1 MEIKVYG
8 SGCPKC
14 KKVYAAFEEAIKE
27 TGADATVVK
36 VQDMSEII
44 NKGFAATPAVEI
56 DGKVVST
63 GKVLSQK
70 QAAEFLK

>member
-14 KKVYAAFEEAIKE
+14 KKVYTAFEEAIKE
-27 TGADATVVK
+27 TGADATLVK
-36 VQDMSEII
+36 VQDMNEII

-63 GKVLSQK
+63 GRVINTQEATNL
-70 QAAEFLK
+70 LK

>member
-14 KKVYAAFEEAIKE
+14 KKVYSDFEEAIKE
-27 TGADATVVK
+27 TGAEATVVK

-63 GKVLSQK
+63 GKVITK
-70 QAAEFLK
+70 QEASGFLK

>member
-56 DGKVVST
+56 DGKVVAT
-63 GKVLSQK
+63 GRVLNK
-70 QAAEFLK
+70 QEAEDLLK

>member
-8 SGCPKC
+8 AGCPKC

-27 TGADATVVK
+27 TGTDAKVVK

-56 DGKVVST
+56 DGKVVAT
-63 GKVLSQK
+63 GKVLSKQK
-70 QAAEFLK
+70 AADLLK

>member
-14 KKVYAAFEEAIKE
+14 KKVYSAFEEAIKE
-27 TGADATVVK
+27 TSADATVVK

-63 GKVLSQK
+63 GKVLNK
-70 QAAEFLK
+70 EQALDLMK

>member
-14 KKVYAAFEEAIKE
+14 KKVYTAFEEAIKE
-27 TGADATVVK
+27 TGADAKVVK

-63 GKVLSQK
+63 GKVLNK
-70 QAAEFLK
+70 EAAVEFLK

>member
-8 SGCPKC
+8 SGCTKC
-14 KKVYAAFEEAIKE
+14 KKVYSAFEEAIKD

-63 GKVLSQK
+63 GKVSNKK
-70 QAAEFLK
+70 QAGELLK

>member
-1 MEIKVYG
+1 
-8 SGCPKC
+8 
-14 KKVYAAFEEAIKE
+14 
-27 TGADATVVK
+27 

-63 GKVLSQK
+63 GKVLNK
-70 QAAEFLK
+70 EAAVEFLK

>member
-8 SGCPKC
+8 GGCPKC
-14 KKVYAAFEEAIKE
+14 KKVYTAFEEAIKE
-27 TGADATVVK
+27 TGVNATVVK

-63 GKVLSQK
+63 GKVLNK
-70 QAAEFLK
+70 QEAKNFLK

>member
-14 KKVYAAFEEAIKE
+14 KKVYSAFEEAIKE
-27 TGADATVVK
+27 TGAEATVVK

-63 GKVLSQK
+63 GKVITK
-70 QAAEFLK
+70 QEASGFLK

>member
-14 KKVYAAFEEAIKE
+14 KKVYSAFEEAIKE

-63 GKVLSQK
+63 GKVITK
-70 QAAEFLK
+70 QEASGFLK